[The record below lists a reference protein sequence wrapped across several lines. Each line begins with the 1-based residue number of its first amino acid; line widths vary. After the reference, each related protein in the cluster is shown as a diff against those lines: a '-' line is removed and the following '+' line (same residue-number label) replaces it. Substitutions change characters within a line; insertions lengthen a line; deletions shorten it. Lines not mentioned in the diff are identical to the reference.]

1 MPGSSISPPREGE
14 AGMHPTMRFVELKTQ
29 EQLDMR
35 TLHRSRDQL
44 VAERTALINR
54 FDDRIGS
61 KALSR

>member
-1 MPGSSISPPREGE
+1 
-14 AGMHPTMRFVELKTQ
+14 MHPTMRFVELKTQ

-44 VAERTALINR
+44 VAERTGLINR

>member
-1 MPGSSISPPREGE
+1 
-14 AGMHPTMRFVELKTQ
+14 MHPTMRFVELKTQ

-61 KALSR
+61 KALRDNVQYLPPQPGQLWS

>member
-1 MPGSSISPPREGE
+1 
-14 AGMHPTMRFVELKTQ
+14 MHPTMRFVELKTQ